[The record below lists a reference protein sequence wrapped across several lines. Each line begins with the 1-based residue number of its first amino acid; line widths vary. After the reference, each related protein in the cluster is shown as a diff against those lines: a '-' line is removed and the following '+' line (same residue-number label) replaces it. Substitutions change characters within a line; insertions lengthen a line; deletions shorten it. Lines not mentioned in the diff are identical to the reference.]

1 MIRVLFVDDE
11 PAVLEGLE
19 NRLRRLRGR
28 WQMRFALGS
37 AQALEQLDAAPADVI
52 VSDMRMPGMDGGQLL
67 DRVRL
72 QHPGI
77 VRIILSGQTGEDGA
91 LRLMPVAHQL
101 LSKPCDATALER
113 AIECS
118 AGLQARR
125 ERPEVKQA
133 LGLLKSL
140 PALPRLYWDLVR
152 EIDREQADSSSIA
165 AIIEQDV
172 AMTARLLQMANSAF
186 FANARRVRCVRDA
199 VTMLG
204 LLPIRS
210 VVLNLHLFRAMS
222 DICVPKGF
230 SLEMLQARS
239 FKTAQL
245 AAQMIADPEER
256 KTAHSAGM
264 LHDVGYLV
272 LAMGMPDACR
282 RILERARSS
291 GEPLHRVET
300 DELGC
305 NHAEIG
311 AQMLSLWGLPL
322 PLVEAVAFHHEPE
335 RSGETRFGATA
346 AVHVACVM
354 AGLGDEEDPLPTQ
367 LDPAFLRRIGMDQVV
382 DGWLRGAPIM
392 RC

>member
-19 NRLRRLRGR
+19 NRLRRLRHR
-28 WQMRFALGS
+28 WQMSFALGS
-37 AQALEQLDAAPADVI
+37 AQALQQLQVAPVDVI

-67 DRVRL
+67 DRVRE
-72 QHPGI
+72 QHPET

-101 LSKPCDATALER
+101 LTKPCDAGALER

-118 AGLQARR
+118 AGLQSRR
-125 ERPEVKQA
+125 ERPDVRQA

-152 EIDREQADSSSIA
+152 EIDRSDADSGSIA

-186 FANARRVRCVRDA
+186 FANNRRVRSVKDA
-199 VTMLG
+199 VTLLG

-222 DICVPKGF
+222 DICAPKGF
-230 SLEMLQARS
+230 SLERLQTHS

-245 AAQMIADPEER
+245 AAQMVADPEER
-256 KTAHSAGM
+256 KTACSAAM
-264 LHDVGYLV
+264 LHDVGFLV
-272 LAMGMPDACR
+272 LAIGMPEVSR
-282 RILERARSS
+282 RILERARATQ
-291 GEPLHRVET
+291 EPVHRVEA
-300 DELGC
+300 DEIGC
-305 NHAEIG
+305 DHAEVG
-311 AQMLSLWGLPL
+311 AQMLALWGLPL
-322 PLVEAVAFHHEPE
+322 PLVEAVAFHHEPA
-335 RSGETRFGATA
+335 RSGDTRFGATA
-346 AVHVACVM
+346 AVHVACVL
-354 AGLGDEEDPLPTQ
+354 ASDGDDDPV
-367 LDPAFLRRIGMDQVV
+367 PAAFDVDFLRRVGVDQLA
-382 DGWLRGAPIM
+382 DGWRRGLPIT
-392 RC
+392 RF